1 MSRPPPHPEPDCEAL
16 ADTLGLADSGPV
28 PAPAPAF
35 RAARFLAVADG
46 LLTRLDAL
54 LERGLPRDLNVL
66 AQLGPATNALLLVAT
81 ASGVAL
87 LPWYEPSAQL
97 AWHSLAD
104 LGPRSPGGLLRSL
117 HRYSS
122 DLVMLCTLLHAL
134 RTLVGHKFAD
144 ARWLAWVSGV
154 GLLGLVWFI
163 GWTGYWLVWD
173 QRAQLVALDSLKALD
188 ALPVFGEPLRRLFAL
203 DATVPS
209 LLFFVVFFL
218 HMLLPLG
225 IAGGL
230 CFHLA
235 RLSRSRLLPDW
246 RLNAWLGVALLAAAL
261 LFPAANAAPAQMA
274 LKPDRFGMD
283 WWYLWPLAISS
294 RLGGAGIWTAAL
306 LSAAGFTAVPW
317 WLARRRPRPQFQ
329 ATVNVSRCFACT
341 QCSQDCPFGAITM
354 VPRTDGKPFAS
365 QAQVDPDRCI
375 GCGVCTGAC
384 DTQGIGLAWFDGQRV
399 TRELEAL
406 VTTEVARGAAPA
418 LALVCAQEDGG
429 WELFD
434 AAAWA
439 RRLPGYHV
447 RPVPCA
453 GWVEP
458 KVLERVIARGA
469 AAVLVVS
476 CGSAEPY
483 CREGNTWLPARLAG
497 TREPEFRPGRADP
510 RKVMHLPF
518 DPLRPQ
524 LLAAAAAELLRGG
537 RPAAPP
543 PQRAAAWL
551 AAAALAI
558 AATGVMLWASNAPFR
573 NPAPAEPEF
582 VFTFRANG
590 AWIDAAQVPVA
601 ARDDRPIHMRGTLP
615 ARRTRAP
622 VVVTVEIDGRREQHT
637 YAPKGLQSDG
647 SSAGEIVVPLTPTTH
662 RVTVTIASGTKDS
675 PSARWDGEVRGQP
688 RRRHVLAYDPVAGFG
703 FHP

>member
-1 MSRPPPHPEPDCEAL
+1 ML
-16 ADTLGLADSGPV
+16 ADTLGLAEAGAV
-28 PAPAPAF
+28 PPPASAF
-35 RAARFLAVADG
+35 RAARLLAAGDG

-54 LERGLPRDLNVL
+54 LERGLPRELNPL
-66 AQLGPATNALLLVAT
+66 AHLGTATNLLLVVAT
-81 ASGVAL
+81 ASGIAL
-87 LPWYEPSAQL
+87 LPWYEPSSQL
-97 AWHSLAD
+97 AWSSLAD

-122 DLVMLCTLLHAL
+122 DLVMLCALAHAL
-134 RTLVGHKFAD
+134 RTLVGRKFAD
-144 ARWLAWVSGV
+144 ARWLAWVSGI

-188 ALPVFGEPLRRLFAL
+188 ALPVFGEPLQRLFAL

-246 RLNAWLGVALLAAAL
+246 RLGAWLGVALVVAVL
-261 LFPAANAAPAQMA
+261 LCPATNAEPARMA
-274 LKPDRFGMD
+274 LKPDRLGMD
-283 WWYLWPLAISS
+283 WWYLWPLAISG

-306 LSAAGFTAVPW
+306 LSAAVLVTVPW
-317 WLARRRPRPQFQ
+317 WLARRRPRAQFQ
-329 ATVNVSRCFACT
+329 ATVNISRCFACT

-354 VPRTDGKPFAS
+354 VPRTDGKPFPS

-406 VTTEVARGAAPA
+406 VTTEVARGANPA
-418 LALVCAQEDGG
+418 LALVCAQSDGG
-429 WELFD
+429 WELLD
-434 AAAWA
+434 AAGWA

-447 RPVPCA
+447 RPVPCS

-458 KVLERVIARGA
+458 KVLERVITKGA
-469 AAVLVVS
+469 AAVLIVS

-483 CREGNTWLPARLAG
+483 CREGDIWLPARLDG
-497 TREPEFRPGRADP
+497 TREPAFRPNRADP
-510 RKVMHLPF
+510 RKIARVAF
-518 DPLRPQ
+518 DPLRPG
-524 LLAAAAAELLRGG
+524 LLTAAAAQLLRGE
-537 RPAAPP
+537 RPAKPA
-543 PQRAAAWL
+543 PQRAVAWL
-551 AAAALAI
+551 AAAVLVIASVGAL
-558 AATGVMLWASNAPFR
+558 LWASNAPFR
-573 NPAPAEPEF
+573 NPVSAAPEF
-582 VFTFRANG
+582 VFAFRANG
-590 AWIDAAQVPVA
+590 AWIDGATAPAAAQ
-601 ARDDRPIHMRGTLP
+601 DDRPIHMRGTQP
-615 ARRTRAP
+615 AQRTRSP

-637 YAPKGLQSDG
+637 YTPKGLRSDG
-647 SSAGEIVVPLTPTTH
+647 SSAGEIVVPLTPAAH
-662 RVTVTIASGTKDS
+662 RVSVLVATGPKDS
-675 PSARWDGEVRGQP
+675 PGFRWEGKVEGQP
-688 RRRHVLAYDPVAGFG
+688 HRRHVLAYDPIAGFS